1 MQNKGLGEGEPLV
14 ILYVED
20 DPAHA
25 EIAKRNL
32 QKSRI
37 INTII
42 HVDDGQKALDY
53 LFHQGEYQNQEINPR
68 PHILLL
74 DLRLPKVDGLE
85 VIEKV
90 RQSKDLKSLPI
101 VILTT
106 SSNDKDIERAYA
118 CNVNSYLVKP
128 LDFDKFAELLETFG
142 FYWLAW
148 NQYPQK
154 Y

>member
-1 MQNKGLGEGEPLV
+1 MMNKQPHSNGEPLI

-20 DPAHA
+20 DFAHA

-32 QKSRI
+32 QNNRI
-37 INTII
+37 LNTII

-53 LFHQGEYQNQEINPR
+53 LFHQGEYENIEASPR
-68 PHILLL
+68 PHIILL

-85 VIEKV
+85 VLEKV
-90 RQSKDLKSLPI
+90 RTNDDLKTIPV

-106 SSNDKDIERAYA
+106 SGAESDVEKAYKF
-118 CNVNSYLVKP
+118 NVNSYLVKP
-128 LDFDKFAELLETFG
+128 LDFDKFSELLQTFG

-148 NQYPQK
+148 NQYP
-154 Y
+154 